1 MDKTIEDYLKLK
13 PGSEPETITTF
24 CTDIDSAVKIDSVV
38 DVHIDITNV
47 KQFIFTSGDIQYVLD
62 IDKLLELEILKET
75 RKG

>member
-1 MDKTIEDYLKLK
+1 MDNMDEIRIDKDKLR
-13 PGSEPETITTF
+13 PYSEPIISTK
-24 CTDIDSAVKIDSVV
+24 IDSAVKIDSVV